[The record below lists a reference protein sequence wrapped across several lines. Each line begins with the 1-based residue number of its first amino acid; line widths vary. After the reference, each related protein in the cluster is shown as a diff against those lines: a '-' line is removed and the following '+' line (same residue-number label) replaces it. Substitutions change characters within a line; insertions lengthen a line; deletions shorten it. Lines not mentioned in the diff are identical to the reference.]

1 VWFNIQLREGIH
13 YFVGE
18 TPFVIASSLTAEE
31 GKALVNRKL
40 FPEKSAKELLVQ
52 FRETGSE
59 EPYEEIVRRYAA
71 MVYGVCLRITGDKH
85 DAEDATQAV
94 FLSLALQA
102 KTSREITY
110 VGPWLQKVAHRLALD
125 VKKAKTRRKKREDK
139 LADAARHNGNGHS
152 GHNGNGNGNGNG
164 FFGGRSFPNPADHPG
179 TDELK
184 SIMMEELNKLPAKYR
199 MPLVLHYFGGLSREE
214 MAEELSCNPSTL
226 GVRVHR
232 GKNMLGKRL
241 AKRGMAISAIALA
254 VVLEHVIRTTT
265 VHPLMASASA
275 ATVGAAGGST
285 AGYLIA
291 GSNLAQTNA
300 IHAAAIAQA
309 TARVFAITRTALRSV
324 VYAKAKF
331 ILTIALLIITAVVT
345 AGSVVAKI
353 TDMHVSPLIDVH
365 QWLRPLLDSFTP
377 SLQADATPPSIDVDR
392 DADVPAA
399 PSTPPLDIKVNLD
412 QLGLG
417 TPVPS
422 AARDDLPA
430 KTQAGGGSS
439 ALASASSVNGIPAP
453 APSSSSILSLTREPV
468 GTPVRLPSAVAPTL
482 ALGIGNDPAKKS
494 TDSKTG
500 EDPTKTLIASESGEF
515 SLVGAGAGGG
525 FGKADV
531 YVMPANATLHN
542 NSMVIADT
550 GMALFEQNG
559 GTNNVNG
566 TLTIGRKKGSV
577 GTYQQNA
584 GALNTI
590 NEVIGGEGDGT
601 FMELHGINVA
611 RDSIIVG
618 NFGRGS
624 YTASGD
630 SNVFVINAQPS
641 SDPTEDLNGLHL
653 GEQAGS
659 TGTFAIS
666 GAATLNADP
675 QIIGAAGTGT
685 LTQTG
690 GTNITGAI
698 ALATQLGSNGTYDL
712 ASGDLIVKP
721 PVTKKPTP
729 TISIGVQGK
738 GTFKIGSGDST
749 GTITEA
755 SGTSGSVVV
764 RGQAR
769 GDGSLMGYGKIA
781 LTGIFVENG
790 QVGAD
795 GHGKN
800 RTLDLSSFSSVTSN
814 IDNSRWNGTNGWFA
828 RRKGRLLLP
837 AIPVHA
843 GNGTYTWGEDASDPL
858 IDLVNSVRFDI
869 EGAKQD
875 GDVSIALVSPL
886 RDDIPKLPWGH
897 HFIGVWSFDGSE
909 LGGFDGMDLQVRYDD
924 TMAKELKLDEDILK
938 LWRYDT
944 SLEQWIRIND
954 ASFTRDTLDHILTGH
969 APGDDISYFA
979 VSAPE
984 PAGVTLL
991 LLGASTAILRR
1002 RRRKSE

>member
-1 VWFNIQLREGIH
+1 
-13 YFVGE
+13 
-18 TPFVIASSLTAEE
+18 
-31 GKALVNRKL
+31 
-40 FPEKSAKELLVQ
+40 
-52 FRETGSE
+52 
-59 EPYEEIVRRYAA
+59 
-71 MVYGVCLRITGDKH
+71 MVYGVCLRITQDKH

-139 LADAARHNGNGHS
+139 LADAARHNGNGHP
-152 GHNGNGNGNGNG
+152 GHNGANG
-164 FFGGRSFPNPADHPG
+164 FFGGKSYANPADHPG
-179 TDELK
+179 TEELK

-232 GKNMLGKRL
+232 GKTMLGKRL
-241 AKRGMAISAIALA
+241 AKRGVAISAIALA

-265 VHPLMASASA
+265 VHPLMATASA
-275 ATVGAAGGST
+275 ATVGVASGST
-285 AGYLIA
+285 GACLVA
-291 GSNLAQTNA
+291 GSNFVQTNG

-331 ILTIALLIITAVVT
+331 ILTIALLVITAVVT

-377 SLQADATPPSIDVDR
+377 SLQADATPQTIEVDHN
-392 DADVPAA
+392 ADVPPA
-399 PSTPPLDIKVNLD
+399 PSGPPLDIKVNLD
-412 QLGLG
+412 RLGLG
-417 TPVPS
+417 SPTPS
-422 AARDDLPA
+422 ALGNDLPA
-430 KTQAGGGSS
+430 KTQAGGGNSGPI
-439 ALASASSVNGIPAP
+439 ASASNSNIIPAP
-453 APSSSSILSLTREPV
+453 APSSSSSIMSLTRQPV
-468 GTPVRLPSAVAPTL
+468 GPPVRLPSAVAPSL
-482 ALGIGNDPAKKS
+482 ALRVGSDPAKHS
-494 TDSKTG
+494 TDSKST
-500 EDPTKTLIASESGEF
+500 EDPSKTLAASETGEF
-515 SLVGAGAGGG
+515 SLIGAGGGGG

-531 YVMPANATLHN
+531 YVMPANASLHN

-550 GMALFEQNG
+550 GVALFVQNG

-566 TLTIGRKKGSV
+566 TLTVGRKKGSV
-577 GTYQQNA
+577 GTYQQN
-584 GALNTI
+584 GGTLNTI
-590 NEVIGGEGDGT
+590 NEVIGGDGDGV
-601 FMELHGINVA
+601 FIEMHGINIA
-611 RDSIIVG
+611 RDAIIVG
-618 NFGRGS
+618 DSGRGT

-630 SNVFVINAQPS
+630 SNVYVINAQPS
-641 SDPTEDLNGLHL
+641 SDPMQDPNGLHL
-653 GEQAGS
+653 GEHAGS
-659 TGTFAIS
+659 IGTFSIS
-666 GAATLNADP
+666 GSATLNATP
-675 QIIGAAGTGT
+675 QIIGASGTGT
-685 LTQTG
+685 LTQNG
-690 GTNITGAI
+690 GTNTTSAI

-712 ASGDLIVKP
+712 TSGDLIVKP

-729 TISIGVQGK
+729 TISIGVQGR
-738 GTFKIGSGDST
+738 GTFKIGSGDNT
-749 GTITEA
+749 GTVTEA
-755 SGTSGSVVV
+755 SGTNGSVVV

-769 GDGSLMGYGKIA
+769 GDGSLIGHGKID
-781 LTGIFVENG
+781 LTGPLVNNG
-790 QVGAD
+790 QTVAD

-843 GNGTYTWGEDASDPL
+843 GNGTYTWGEDASDPM
-858 IDLVNSVRFDI
+858 IDLVNSVRLGI
-869 EGAKQD
+869 AGAKQD

-897 HFIGVWSFDGSE
+897 HFIGIWSFDGSE

-924 TMAKELKLDEDILK
+924 AMAKELKLDEDILK

-969 APGDDISYFA
+969 VPNDDINYFA

-991 LLGASTAILRR
+991 LLGASGAFLRR
-1002 RRRKSE
+1002 RRRKN